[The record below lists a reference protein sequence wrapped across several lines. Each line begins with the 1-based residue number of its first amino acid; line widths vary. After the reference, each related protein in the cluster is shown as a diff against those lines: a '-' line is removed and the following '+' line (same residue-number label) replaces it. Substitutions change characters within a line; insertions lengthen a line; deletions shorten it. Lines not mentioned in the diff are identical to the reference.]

1 MFQLYFVS
9 LTLKGYEQ
17 FSVNRSYVFHLAGHL
32 RTAILADHH
41 LGILSKHSGNRG
53 NNDTLFKSVY
63 DTKNISCLFE
73 RPFKIQKNGVFL
85 FEMSFFVLEILT
97 FFYYAN

>member
-41 LGILSKHSGNRG
+41 LGILSKDHTRNTVGIG
-53 NNDTLFKSVY
+53 VIMIPYLKVY
-63 DTKNISCLFE
+63 MTQKIFPAYLKGLSKYRRMAFFFLKCLF
-73 RPFKIQKNGVFL
+73 
-85 FEMSFFVLEILT
+85 SF
-97 FFYYAN
+97 